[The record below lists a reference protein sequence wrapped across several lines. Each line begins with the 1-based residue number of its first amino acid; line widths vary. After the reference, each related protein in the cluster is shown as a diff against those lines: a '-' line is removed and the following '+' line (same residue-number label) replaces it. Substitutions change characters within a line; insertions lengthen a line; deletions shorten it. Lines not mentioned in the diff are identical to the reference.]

1 VRGSFLRASVG
12 RRKARDLRRTLTP
25 ATGLRA
31 GAQRSSAWLAV
42 AGKAAGTA
50 LFGKASERAFRAAA
64 LGTVLLIAGLG
75 VATALRAL
83 I

>member
-1 VRGSFLRASVG
+1 
-12 RRKARDLRRTLTP
+12 
-25 ATGLRA
+25 
-31 GAQRSSAWLAV
+31 V